1 MIFSIKIVF
10 LPHINFIEMNIKFN
24 EINIE
29 ELPNFKGGEKFA
41 RMQFHVD
48 ENNRIMRGCLVPGA
62 SIGLHTHE
70 TNSEIMYI
78 LQGSGKVLC
87 DGEYSPVTVGDVHY
101 CPKGHEHSL
110 INSGNEDLVF
120 FAVVPEH
127 K

>member
-1 MIFSIKIVF
+1 MKMLEDVEIQMADE
-10 LPHINFIEMNIKFN
+10 IEMKSMYLSN
-24 EINIE
+24 
-29 ELPNFKGGEKFA
+29 
-41 RMQFHVD
+41 
-48 ENNRIMRGCLVPGA
+48 
-62 SIGLHTHE
+62 LHGKRNDE

>member
-1 MIFSIKIVF
+1 MNINFKDIKIED
-10 LPHINFIEMNIKFN
+10 IA
-24 EINIE
+24 
-29 ELPNFKGGEKFA
+29 NFKGGEKSA
-41 RMQFHVD
+41 KMQFYVD

-62 SIGLHTHE
+62 SIGLHTH
-70 TNSEIMYI
+70 TKNSEIMYI
-78 LQGSGKVLC
+78 LQGTGKVLC

-110 INSGNEDLVF
+110 INCGDEDLIF